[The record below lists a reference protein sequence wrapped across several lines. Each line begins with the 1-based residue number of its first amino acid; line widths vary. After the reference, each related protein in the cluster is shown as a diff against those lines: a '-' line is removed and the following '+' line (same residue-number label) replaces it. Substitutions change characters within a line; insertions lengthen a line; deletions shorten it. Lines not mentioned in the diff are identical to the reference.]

1 MAERKEEAPL
11 TNRKEALKR
20 ALTPVWFDLPEKFWR
35 ELAEIAEETG
45 LKPAE
50 LIARGIK
57 LCLKEHRGQLRPQ
70 VKLPKG
76 EWINAEWLRKK
87 TPEERSEMARHA
99 SLKRWGKEG
108 AKKSE
113 LP

>member
-11 TNRKEALKR
+11 SRKEALKR

-50 LIARGIK
+50 VITRGIK